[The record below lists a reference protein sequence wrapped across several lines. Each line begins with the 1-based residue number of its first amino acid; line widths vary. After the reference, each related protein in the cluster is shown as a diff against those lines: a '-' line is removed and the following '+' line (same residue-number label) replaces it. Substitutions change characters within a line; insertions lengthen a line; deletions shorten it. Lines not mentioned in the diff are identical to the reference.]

1 MYFRMLK
8 RDLKD
13 KVTLNI
19 VLCIFMMVAAT
30 LIVVSTGFVYT
41 FLGGIERTYEK
52 CNTSDIIF
60 LSDKS
65 ISMDEEQ
72 KGIIINLLRSDSRV
86 GDIDISERVYLSTSR
101 LEFDGIDKRSVTNLY
116 NQSFMMSPV
125 SRGQNIPYDLNNE
138 LFTLESGC
146 IALPEVM
153 AHNAGTHIGDK
164 VRLTTDMGNIYEFT
178 VSHIFK
184 DPSTSMIN
192 KILFADEDLEAL
204 KDEFT
209 KTMYLYEV
217 TLITPFSS
225 VGDLQNWG
233 WYIYE
238 KLHEY
243 SEEGIITGGVYEI
256 TTGKSNTFTDDA
268 MMALIV
274 SIFMCLMGIAT
285 IILIFMCIS
294 FTLHATVKREEK
306 EIGTMKAIGVD
317 SLSYKMLFIVK
328 YIAFA
333 IIGGCVGLLAGIP
346 LCEVFV
352 SKFVINTLN
361 PDRGV
366 IIILG
371 LAGSFVFILLM
382 IAFSLISLRR
392 MKKISV
398 MDAIHGENRGE
409 RFSRIPGVSLN
420 STKKISVPT
429 FLAVQ
434 DIVRKMKR
442 YIFLMISYAI
452 GIAIVLLVF
461 QVKRTVVSD
470 DYRKTYWYQAERDVM
485 IRPDDDLR
493 NSLLNR
499 VGSERNLYLY
509 YEKYY
514 NENGIPLDIQ
524 LMDVADAYIIDGDDR
539 VVSILGYGDYDIS
552 RLVVKEGGHVPTLPN
567 EAAVSHFLNE
577 LRGVELGDVITLEY
591 KVYMDDGFSIET
603 VRKDFVV
610 SAFVENLG
618 GARSP
623 AFFTSINDENI
634 VPTGFNIFNEEI
646 VCDDSEY
653 DAYIEKMRAV
663 NEDIL
668 IWDYDQV
675 LDYDLGNTFGR
686 LLDFLAISIGIIL
699 TATLFSMSFL
709 YQQIFIEEEASDIAM
724 LKSMGFDK
732 HSIRKWHFMRFII
745 LIIISLVLALLIA
758 MTFNKIVFE
767 AIGCAT
773 LGVANFDIA
782 SPPLA
787 ATILLP
793 AGLVLIVSL
802 VMTASFSAMDQIRI
816 WRIRNE

>member
-41 FLGGIERTYEK
+41 FLGGIDRTYEK
-52 CNTSDIIF
+52 CNTSDFIF
-60 LSDKS
+60 LTDKS
-65 ISMDEEQ
+65 LSMEEEQ
-72 KGIIINLLRSDSRV
+72 NRIITDLLRSDPQV
-86 GDIDISERVYLSTSR
+86 NDIDVSERVYLSTSR

-116 NQSFMMSPV
+116 NHSFMMSPV
-125 SRGQNIPYDLNNE
+125 SSGQNIPYDLNNE

-164 VRLTTDMGNIYEFT
+164 VKLTTDMGNIYEFT

-184 DPSTSMIN
+184 DPSSSMIN

-209 KTMYLYEV
+209 KSMYLYEV
-217 TLITPFSS
+217 TLVTPFSS
-225 VGDLQNWG
+225 VGELQNWG
-233 WYIYE
+233 WDLYE
-238 KLHEY
+238 ELNRY
-243 SEEGIITGGVYEI
+243 SEEGIITGKVYEI
-256 TTGKSNTFTDDA
+256 TTGKSNTFMDDA

-333 IIGGCVGLLAGIP
+333 IIGGFVGLVAGIP
-346 LCEVFV
+346 LGEVFV
-352 SKFVINTLN
+352 SRFVVNTLS

-366 IIILG
+366 IILLG
-371 LAGSFVFILLM
+371 LAGSFIFILLM

-409 RFSRIPGVSLN
+409 RFSRMPGVSLN
-420 STKKISVPT
+420 RSKRISAPT

-442 YIFLMISYAI
+442 YIFLVISYAI

-470 DYRKTYWYQAERDVM
+470 EYRKTYWYRAESDVM
-485 IRPDDDLR
+485 IRPEDDLR
-493 NSLLNR
+493 NSLLSR
-499 VGSERNLYLY
+499 VGSEKNLYLY
-509 YEKYY
+509 YEEYY

-524 LMDVADAYIIDGDDR
+524 IMDVADAYLIDGDER
-539 VVSILGYGDYDIS
+539 TVSAICFGDFDIS
-552 RLVVKEGGHVPTLPN
+552 RLVVKEGGHTPELPN
-567 EAAVSHFLNE
+567 EVAVSHFLE
-577 LRGVELGDVITLEY
+577 ESRGVELGDVITVEY
-591 KVYMDDGFSIET
+591 KVYMEDGFSIET
-603 VRKDFVV
+603 VRHDFVV
-610 SAFVENLG
+610 TAYVESLG
-618 GARSP
+618 GARNP
-623 AFFTSINDENI
+623 LFFTCIRDEDI
-634 VPTGFNIFNEEI
+634 VPTNFDIFNEEI
-646 VCDDSEY
+646 VCDETEY

-668 IWDYDQV
+668 IWDRDQV

-686 LLDFLAISIGIIL
+686 LLDFLALSIGIIL
-699 TATLFSMSFL
+699 AVTLFSMSFL

-745 LIIISLVLALLIA
+745 LIIISVVLALLIA
-758 MTFNKIVFE
+758 MTFNKVVFE

>member
-1 MYFRMLK
+1 MLK

-60 LSDKS
+60 LADKS
-65 ISMDEEQ
+65 LSMDEEQ
-72 KGIIINLLRSDSRV
+72 KRIINDLLRSYPEV
-86 GDIDISERVYLSTSR
+86 GDIDVSERVYLSTSR

-116 NQSFMMSPV
+116 NHSFMMSPV
-125 SRGQNIPYDLNNE
+125 SRDQNIPYNQSNE

-146 IALPEVM
+146 IAIPEVM

-164 VRLTTDMGNIYEFT
+164 IRLTTDMGNIYEFT
-178 VSHIFK
+178 VSNIFK
-184 DPSTSMIN
+184 DPSASMIN

-204 KDEFT
+204 KDEFN

-217 TLITPFSS
+217 TLVTPFSS
-225 VGDLQNWG
+225 ISELQNWG
-233 WYIYE
+233 WDMYDE
-238 KLHEY
+238 LNRY
-243 SEEGIITGGVYEI
+243 SEEGIITGKVYEI

-317 SLSYKMLFIVK
+317 SLSYKILFIVK

-333 IIGGCVGLLAGIP
+333 AIGGFVGLIAGIP
-346 LCEVFV
+346 LCELFV
-352 SKFVINTLN
+352 SRFVVNTLS
-361 PDRGV
+361 PDRAV
-366 IIILG
+366 IILLGIIGSIL
-371 LAGSFVFILLM
+371 FILLM

-420 STKKISVPT
+420 KCRKISAPS

-442 YIFLMISYAI
+442 YIFLVISYAI
-452 GIAIVLLVF
+452 GIAIVLLVL
-461 QVKRTVVSD
+461 QVKNTVVSD
-470 DYRKTYWYQAERDVM
+470 EYRKTYWYQAERDVM

-499 VGSERNLYLY
+499 LGSEKNLYLY

-524 LMDVADAYIIDGDDR
+524 LMDVGDAYLIDGDDR
-539 VVSILGYGDYDIS
+539 IVSVIGYGDYDID
-552 RLVVKEGGHVPTLPN
+552 RLVIKEGGHAPSLPN
-567 EAAVSHFLNE
+567 EVTVSHYLKE
-577 LRGVELGDVITLEY
+577 SRGIELGDVITLEY
-591 KVYMDDGFSIET
+591 KVFMEDGFSIET
-603 VRKDFVV
+603 VRNDFVV
-610 SAFVENLG
+610 TAYVENLG

-623 AFFTSINDENI
+623 VFFTCIKDANI

-663 NEDIL
+663 NDDIL
-668 IWDYDQV
+668 IWDWDQV
-675 LDYDLGNTFGR
+675 LDYDLGNTYGR
-686 LLDFLAISIGIIL
+686 LFDFLAISVGIIL
-699 TATLFSMSFL
+699 AATLFSMSFL
-709 YQQIFIEEEASDIAM
+709 YQQIFIEEEVSDIAM
-724 LKSMGFDK
+724 LKSMGFDRR
-732 HSIRKWHFMRFII
+732 SIRKWHFVRFIL
-745 LIIISLVLALLIA
+745 LIVISSVLAIILSF
-758 MTFNKIVFE
+758 TVNKITFE
-767 AIGCAT
+767 NIGCAV

-782 SPPLA
+782 SPPDA
-787 ATILLP
+787 MIILLP
-793 AGLVLIVSL
+793 ACLVAIVSL
-802 VMTASFSAMDQIRI
+802 VMAASFRAMDQIKI

>member
-1 MYFRMLK
+1 
-8 RDLKD
+8 
-13 KVTLNI
+13 
-19 VLCIFMMVAAT
+19 MMVAAT
-30 LIVVSTGFVYT
+30 LIVTSAGFVYI

-60 LSDKS
+60 LADKS
-65 ISMDEEQ
+65 LSMDEEQ
-72 KGIIINLLRSDSRV
+72 KQIINDLLRSYPEV
-86 GDIDISERVYLSTSR
+86 GDIDVSERVYLSTSR

-116 NQSFMMSPV
+116 NHSFMMSPV
-125 SRGQNIPYDLNNE
+125 SSGQNIPYDLNNE

-164 VRLTTDMGNIYEFT
+164 IRLTTDMGNIYEFT

-192 KILFADEDLEAL
+192 KILFSDEDLEAL
-204 KDEFT
+204 RDEFN

-217 TLITPFSS
+217 TLVTPFSS
-225 VGDLQNWG
+225 VSGLQNWG
-233 WYIYE
+233 WDIYE
-238 KLHEY
+238 ELNRY
-243 SEEGIITGGVYEI
+243 SEDGIITGKVYDV

-268 MMALIV
+268 VMALIV
-274 SIFMCLMGIAT
+274 SIFMCMMGVAT

-317 SLSYKMLFIVK
+317 SLSYKILFIVK

-333 IIGGCVGLLAGIP
+333 IIGGIVGLVAGIP

-352 SKFVINTLN
+352 SKFVVNTLS
-361 PDRGV
+361 PDRSV

-371 LAGSFVFILLM
+371 IAGSILFILLM

-398 MDAIHGENRGE
+398 MDAIHGESRGE

-420 STKKISVPT
+420 KCKKISVPV

-434 DIVRKMKR
+434 DIIRKMKR
-442 YIFLMISYAI
+442 YIFLVISYAI

-461 QVKRTVVSD
+461 QVKHTVVSD
-470 DYRKTYWYQAERDVM
+470 DYRKTYWYQAESDVM
-485 IRPDDDLR
+485 IRPEDDLR

-499 VGSERNLYLY
+499 LGSEKNLYLY

-514 NENGIPLDIQ
+514 NENGIPLDMQI
-524 LMDVADAYIIDGDDR
+524 MDVGDAYLIDGDDR
-539 VVSILGYGDYDIS
+539 IVSMIGFGDYDIS
-552 RLVVKEGGHVPTLPN
+552 RLTIKEGGHTPTLPN
-567 EAAVSHFLNE
+567 EVTVSHYLKE
-577 LRGVELGDVITLEY
+577 SRGIELGDVITLEY
-591 KVYMDDGFSIET
+591 KVFLEDGFNTET
-603 VRKDFVV
+603 VTNDFVV
-610 SAFVENLG
+610 TAYVENLG
-618 GARSP
+618 GARAP
-623 AFFTSINDENI
+623 VFFTCIKDVDI

-668 IWDYDQV
+668 IWDWDQV

-686 LLDFLAISIGIIL
+686 LFDFLALSIGIIL

-709 YQQIFIEEEASDIAM
+709 YQQIFIEEETSDIAM

-732 HSIRKWHFMRFII
+732 SSIRKWHFVRFI
-745 LIIISLVLALLIA
+745 LLIVIA
-758 MTFNKIVFE
+758 AALAITLSFTVNKIVFE
-767 AIGCAT
+767 AIGCSV

-782 SPPLA
+782 SPPA
-787 ATILLP
+787 AMMILLP
-793 AGLVLIVSL
+793 AGLVAIASL
-802 VMTASFSAMDQIRI
+802 VMAASFGAMDQIRI

>member
-1 MYFRMLK
+1 MLK
-8 RDLKD
+8 RDIKD
-13 KVTLNI
+13 KVALNI

-30 LIVVSTGFVYT
+30 LIVVSIGFVYT

-52 CNTSDIIF
+52 CNTSDFIF
-60 LSDKS
+60 LTDKS

-72 KGIIINLLRSDSRV
+72 NSIITDLLRSYPNI
-86 GDIDISERVYLSTSR
+86 GDINISERVYLSTSR

-116 NQSFMMSPV
+116 NSSFMMAPV
-125 SRGQNIPYDLNNE
+125 SRLQNIPYDLNNE

-153 AHNAGTHIGDK
+153 AHNAGSHIGDK
-164 VRLTTDMGNIYEFT
+164 IRLTTDMGNIYEFT
-178 VSHIFK
+178 VSYIFK
-184 DPSTSMIN
+184 DPSSSMIN
-192 KILFADEDLEAL
+192 KILFADEDLEVL

-217 TLITPFSS
+217 TLVNPFSS
-225 VGDLQNWG
+225 VGELQNWG
-233 WYIYE
+233 WDIHDE
-238 KLHEY
+238 LKRY
-243 SEEGIITGGVYEI
+243 SNEGIITGGVYEI

-274 SIFMCLMGIAT
+274 SIFMCLMGIAS

-333 IIGGCVGLLAGIP
+333 IIGGVVGLVAGIP
-346 LCEVFV
+346 LSEVFV
-352 SKFVINTLN
+352 SKFVVNTLN
-361 PDRGV
+361 PDRSV
-366 IIILG
+366 MIILG
-371 LAGSFVFILLM
+371 LAGSALFILLM
-382 IAFSLISLRR
+382 LAFSLISLRR

-409 RFSRIPGVSLN
+409 RFSRIPGVSL
-420 STKKISVPT
+420 SKIKRISPPT
-429 FLAVQ
+429 FLALQ
-434 DIVRKMKR
+434 DIVRKIKR
-442 YIFLMISYAI
+442 YIFLVISYAI
-452 GIAIVLLVF
+452 GMAIVLLVF

-470 DYRKTYWYQAERDVM
+470 DYRKMYWYQAERDVM

-499 VGSERNLYLY
+499 LGSEKNLYLY

-524 LMDVADAYIIDGDDR
+524 IMDIGEAYLINGDDK
-539 VVSILGYGDYDIS
+539 VVSVIAFGDYDIS
-552 RLVVKEGGHVPTLPN
+552 RMVIIDGGHAPKLAN
-567 EAAVSHFLNE
+567 EVAVSHFLKE
-577 LRGVELGDVITLEY
+577 WLGVELGDVITLEY
-591 KVYMDDGFSIET
+591 KVYLEDGFGTET
-603 VRKDFVV
+603 VRNDFVV
-610 SAFVENLG
+610 TAYVESLG

-623 AFFTSINDENI
+623 LFFTCINDGSI
-634 VPTGFNIFNEEI
+634 VSTNFDIFNEEI
-646 VCDDSEY
+646 VCNDDEY

-686 LLDFLAISIGIIL
+686 LLDFLALSIGIIL
-699 TATLFSMSFL
+699 TVTLFSMSFL

-732 HSIRKWHFMRFII
+732 KSIRKWHFVRFILLI
-745 LIIISLVLALLIA
+745 VIAAALAIIIS
-758 MTFNKIVFE
+758 MTVSKITFE
-767 AIGCAT
+767 AIGCAA

-787 ATILLP
+787 ATVLLP
-793 AGLVLIVSL
+793 AGLAAIVFL
-802 VMTASFSAMDQIRI
+802 VMAASFGAMDQIRI

>member
-1 MYFRMLK
+1 
-8 RDLKD
+8 
-13 KVTLNI
+13 
-19 VLCIFMMVAAT
+19 
-30 LIVVSTGFVYT
+30 
-41 FLGGIERTYEK
+41 
-52 CNTSDIIF
+52 
-60 LSDKS
+60 
-65 ISMDEEQ
+65 
-72 KGIIINLLRSDSRV
+72 
-86 GDIDISERVYLSTSR
+86 
-101 LEFDGIDKRSVTNLY
+101 
-116 NQSFMMSPV
+116 
-125 SRGQNIPYDLNNE
+125 
-138 LFTLESGC
+138 
-146 IALPEVM
+146 
-153 AHNAGTHIGDK
+153 
-164 VRLTTDMGNIYEFT
+164 
-178 VSHIFK
+178 
-184 DPSTSMIN
+184 
-192 KILFADEDLEAL
+192 
-204 KDEFT
+204 
-209 KTMYLYEV
+209 
-217 TLITPFSS
+217 
-225 VGDLQNWG
+225 
-233 WYIYE
+233 
-238 KLHEY
+238 
-243 SEEGIITGGVYEI
+243 
-256 TTGKSNTFTDDA
+256 
-268 MMALIV
+268 
-274 SIFMCLMGIAT
+274 
-285 IILIFMCIS
+285 
-294 FTLHATVKREEK
+294 
-306 EIGTMKAIGVD
+306 
-317 SLSYKMLFIVK
+317 
-328 YIAFA
+328 
-333 IIGGCVGLLAGIP
+333 
-346 LCEVFV
+346 
-352 SKFVINTLN
+352 
-361 PDRGV
+361 
-366 IIILG
+366 
-371 LAGSFVFILLM
+371 
-382 IAFSLISLRR
+382 
-392 MKKISV
+392 
-398 MDAIHGENRGE
+398 
-409 RFSRIPGVSLN
+409 
-420 STKKISVPT
+420 
-429 FLAVQ
+429 
-434 DIVRKMKR
+434 MKR

-552 RLVVKEGGHVPTLPN
+552 RLVVKEGGHAPTLPN

-577 LRGVELGDVITLEY
+577 SRGVELGDVITLEY

-745 LIIISLVLALLIA
+745 LIIISVVLALLIA
-758 MTFNKIVFE
+758 MTFNKVVFE

>member
-60 LSDKS
+60 LADKS
-65 ISMDEEQ
+65 LSMDEEQ
-72 KGIIINLLRSDSRV
+72 KRIINDLLRSYPEV
-86 GDIDISERVYLSTSR
+86 GDIDVSERVYLSTSR

-116 NQSFMMSPV
+116 NHSFMMSPV
-125 SRGQNIPYDLNNE
+125 SRDQNIPYNQSNE

-146 IALPEVM
+146 IAIPEVM

-164 VRLTTDMGNIYEFT
+164 IRLTTDMGNIYEFT
-178 VSHIFK
+178 VSNIFK
-184 DPSTSMIN
+184 DPSASMIN

-204 KDEFT
+204 KDEFN

-217 TLITPFSS
+217 TLVTPFSS
-225 VGDLQNWG
+225 ISELQNWG
-233 WYIYE
+233 WDMYDE
-238 KLHEY
+238 LNRY
-243 SEEGIITGGVYEI
+243 SEEGIITGKVYEI

-317 SLSYKMLFIVK
+317 SLSYKILFIVK

-333 IIGGCVGLLAGIP
+333 AIGGFVGLIAGIP
-346 LCEVFV
+346 LCELFV
-352 SKFVINTLN
+352 SRFVVNTLS
-361 PDRGV
+361 PDRAV
-366 IIILG
+366 IILLGIIGSIL
-371 LAGSFVFILLM
+371 FILLM

-420 STKKISVPT
+420 KCRKISAPS

-442 YIFLMISYAI
+442 YIFLVISYAI
-452 GIAIVLLVF
+452 GIAIVLLVL
-461 QVKRTVVSD
+461 QVKNTVVSD
-470 DYRKTYWYQAERDVM
+470 EYRKTYWYQAERDVM

-499 VGSERNLYLY
+499 LGSEKNLYLY

-524 LMDVADAYIIDGDDR
+524 LMDVGDAYLIDGDDR
-539 VVSILGYGDYDIS
+539 IVSVIGYGDYDID
-552 RLVVKEGGHVPTLPN
+552 RLVIKEGGHAPSLPN
-567 EAAVSHFLNE
+567 EVTVSHYLKE
-577 LRGVELGDVITLEY
+577 SRGIELGDVITLEY
-591 KVYMDDGFSIET
+591 KVFMEDGFSIET
-603 VRKDFVV
+603 VRNDFVV
-610 SAFVENLG
+610 TAYVENLG

-623 AFFTSINDENI
+623 VFFTCIKDANI

-663 NEDIL
+663 NDDIL
-668 IWDYDQV
+668 IWDWDQV
-675 LDYDLGNTFGR
+675 LDYDLGNTYGR
-686 LLDFLAISIGIIL
+686 LFDFLAISVGIIL
-699 TATLFSMSFL
+699 AATLFSMSFL
-709 YQQIFIEEEASDIAM
+709 YQQIFIEEEVSDIAM
-724 LKSMGFDK
+724 LKSMGFDRR
-732 HSIRKWHFMRFII
+732 SIRKWHFVRFIL
-745 LIIISLVLALLIA
+745 LIVISSVLAIILSF
-758 MTFNKIVFE
+758 TVNKITFE
-767 AIGCAT
+767 NIGCAV

-782 SPPLA
+782 SPPA
-787 ATILLP
+787 AMIILLP
-793 AGLVLIVSL
+793 ACLVAIVSL
-802 VMTASFSAMDQIRI
+802 VMAASFGAMDQIKI

>member
-1 MYFRMLK
+1 MLK

-19 VLCIFMMVAAT
+19 VLCIFMIVAAT

-72 KGIIINLLRSDSRV
+72 KGIIIDLLRSDSRV

-125 SRGQNIPYDLNNE
+125 SRVQNIPYDLNNQ

-552 RLVVKEGGHVPTLPN
+552 RLVVKEGGHAPSLPN

-577 LRGVELGDVITLEY
+577 SRGVELGDVITLEY

-732 HSIRKWHFMRFII
+732 KSIRKWHFVRFILLI
-745 LIIISLVLALLIA
+745 VIAAALAIIIS
-758 MTFNKIVFE
+758 MTVSKITFG
-767 AIGCAT
+767 AIGCAA

-787 ATILLP
+787 ATVLLP
-793 AGLVLIVSL
+793 AGLAAIVSL
-802 VMTASFSAMDQIRI
+802 VMAASFGAMDQIRI